1 MNQLKAKLPLQNKY
15 FILFISF
22 GMILWGLRY
31 YVFPKESKYNGNET
45 TFIGEIQ
52 KIKKTNDNI
61 RIELLAKEQLI
72 VYYQD
77 SKSKEDLKVGDIIK
91 IEGILEEIKEE
102 TIPNLYSYKNYYRS
116 RDCFYN
122 VKAKSIE
129 KLGVNRRI
137 ETLLERQI
145 EKSKKSAPYLKAFF
159 MGTSEDISSLV
170 KNSYQQNGISH
181 LFCFSGM
188 HVGMILN
195 LLKKVP
201 ILKGLILI
209 FYLLL
214 LKDSPSFLRAFLSVV
229 LSYLFAKRN
238 LKAKNYQKAII
249 VICILLYINPFFVDQ
264 IGFWFSC
271 VISFGLTFINKKK
284 NISSIQQIIKTSFYA
299 FVFSIPILQFFF
311 YEVNWLT
318 PIWNLFFVP
327 FFTFLLV
334 PLFIITLFFPI
345 LDPITNCFIVLF
357 ENISLYISK
366 FEMGVILTGKPT
378 FLTLLFLVLLIIGII
393 IYQKNKKIQVILIC
407 LLFLQS
413 LTSFSSKQNE
423 FVFLDVGQGDS
434 IYFRV
439 DGKNVLLDTGMYQGE
454 EIIQFLKSKQV
465 KELEYL
471 ILSHGDQDHIGN
483 AQQLINNIKVK
494 NVIFNIGEYNHLELQ
509 LIKILET
516 KNIPYYKN
524 VKTLNIGKE
533 ILYFLNTK
541 DYNNENENSNVI
553 YTEINNIKMLF
564 MGDAGVQKEKDI
576 LDKYNLK
583 NIDFLKVGH
592 HGSNTSS
599 SDYFINQIAPK
610 YSLISVGKNNR
621 YGHPKDSVL
630 DKLKKSK
637 IYRTD
642 LDGSI
647 EIKLK
652 EDFKIIINC
661 A

>member
-1 MNQLKAKLPLQNKY
+1 MNQSKTRLPLQNKY

-22 GMILWGLRY
+22 SLVLWGLRY
-31 YVFPKESKYNGNET
+31 SVIPKESKYDRNET

-52 KIKKTNDNI
+52 KITQINYNI
-61 RIELLAKEQLI
+61 RIELLAKERLI

-77 SKSKEDLKVGDIIK
+77 FKSKEDLKVGDIIK
-91 IEGILEEIKEE
+91 VKGKLEEIEEE

-116 RDCFYN
+116 KDCFYN

-137 ETLLERQI
+137 ETLLEKQI
-145 EKSKKSAPYLKAFF
+145 ERSKKSAPYLKAFF
-159 MGTSEDISSLV
+159 MGTSEDISSFV

-188 HVGMILN
+188 HVGIILN

-201 ILKGLILI
+201 ILKGTILI

-214 LKDSPSFLRAFLSVV
+214 LRDSPSFLRAFLLVV
-229 LSYLFAKRN
+229 ISYLLTKRN
-238 LKAKNYQKAII
+238 LKAKNYQKTMIA
-249 VICILLYINPFFVDQ
+249 ICILLYINPFFVDQ

-271 VISFGLTFINKKK
+271 VISLGLTFINKKN
-284 NISSIQQIIKTSFYA
+284 NISKIRQIIKTSFYA

-357 ENISLYISK
+357 EKISLQISN
-366 FEMGVILTGKPT
+366 FETGVILTGKPT
-378 FLTLLFLVLLIIGII
+378 LLTLLFLIMLIIGII
-393 IYQKNKKIQVILIC
+393 ICQKNRKIQLLFIC

-413 LTSFSSKQNE
+413 LNPFSSKQNE
-423 FVFLDVGQGDS
+423 FVFLDVGQGDAT
-434 IYFRV
+434 YFQI

-454 EIIQFLKSKQV
+454 KIIQFLKSKKV
-465 KELEYL
+465 KKLEYL

-483 AQQLINNIKVK
+483 VQKLINDIKIKNI
-494 NVIFNIGEYNHLELQ
+494 IFNIGEYNHLELQ
-509 LIKILET
+509 LIKILKT
-516 KNIPYYKN
+516 KNITYYQN
-524 VKTLNIGKE
+524 VENLNIGKE
-533 ILYFLNTK
+533 TLYFLNTK
-541 DYNNENENSNVI
+541 DYNDENENSNVI
-553 YTEINNIKMLF
+553 YTEINNTKMLF
-564 MGDAGVQKEKDI
+564 MGDAGIEKELDI
-576 LDKYNLK
+576 LKKYNIE

-599 SDYFINQIAPK
+599 SNNFIDKIKPK
-610 YSLISVGKNNR
+610 NCIISVGRNNR
-621 YGHPKDSVL
+621 YGHPKENVL
-630 DKLKKSK
+630 ETLDNYCR

-642 LDGSI
+642 LNGSI
-647 EIKLK
+647 ELK
-652 EDFKIIINC
+652 IRKHNY
-661 A
+661 